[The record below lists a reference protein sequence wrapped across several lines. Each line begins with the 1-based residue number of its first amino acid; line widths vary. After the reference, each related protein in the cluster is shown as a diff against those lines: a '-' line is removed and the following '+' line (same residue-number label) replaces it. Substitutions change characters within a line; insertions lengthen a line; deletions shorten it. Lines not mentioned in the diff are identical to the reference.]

1 MSNTTAEEAKE
12 TSINSFTAAFI
23 LNLVIG
29 LIGFIA
35 FSLIR
40 RRFKYV
46 YLSNFI
52 IQTTKLLSELSETQV
67 QIWNRLKL
75 SNSIFSWLTP
85 CFKLSDEEVF
95 YLVGLDVFVYLRFVR
110 LCLKF
115 FVVILP
121 YGLLVLLPL
130 NIYGTA
136 NLKGMSSLSMGNIEL
151 KSDIYWAHLVGA
163 WAYSIIIFF
172 MMYREWQTFTH
183 YRQLYL
189 RKGYEEQ
196 YSILV
201 TDLPAYVSNTFRKRL
216 TNISGARLPSPSLP
230 GKILGSPW
238 KNYDP
243 YKHVNNIFIS

>member
-1 MSNTTAEEAKE
+1 MANTTAEEAKE
-12 TSINSFTAAFI
+12 TSINSFVSAFI
-23 LNLVIG
+23 LNLLIG

-40 RRFKYV
+40 RRFKHV

-52 IQTTKLLSELSETQV
+52 LNTTKLLSELSETQI

-75 SNSIFSWLTP
+75 SNCIFSWLMP

-95 YLVGLDVFVYLRFVR
+95 DLVGFDIFVYLRFVR

-130 NIYGTA
+130 NIHGSVI
-136 NLKGMSSLSMGNIEL
+136 LKGMSSLSMGNIEL
-151 KSDIYWAHLVGA
+151 KSDIFWAHLVGA
-163 WAYSIIIFF
+163 WAYSIIIYFLL
-172 MMYREWQTFTH
+172 YREWQTFTH
-183 YRQLYL
+183 YRQIYL

-201 TDLPAYVSNTFRKRL
+201 TDLPAYVSDTV
-216 TNISGARLPSPSLP
+216 T
-230 GKILGSPW
+230 
-238 KNYDP
+238 
-243 YKHVNNIFIS
+243 